1 MKTLSNYF
9 EKLLSSKVVWETSVR
24 GIVNTDDLS
33 DIWIEMEDS
42 LDKEV
47 EQKRFFRYDNPER
60 IEQIKRYAKEI
71 KNYYTGGDDDFII
84 FDIERGEYTY
94 GECGEGFLGNVDVL
108 EKHYKDKNLS
118 EILKSN
124 YKCK

>member
-9 EKLLSSKVVWETSVR
+9 EKLLSSKVIWKKTSVR

-60 IEQIKRYAKEI
+60 IE
-71 KNYYTGGDDDFII
+71 
-84 FDIERGEYTY
+84 
-94 GECGEGFLGNVDVL
+94 
-108 EKHYKDKNLS
+108 
-118 EILKSN
+118 
-124 YKCK
+124 

>member
-71 KNYYTGGDDDFII
+71 KNYYTGGDDDFYNI
-84 FDIERGEYTY
+84 
-94 GECGEGFLGNVDVL
+94 
-108 EKHYKDKNLS
+108 
-118 EILKSN
+118 
-124 YKCK
+124 

>member
-60 IEQIKRYAKEI
+60 IEQIKRII
-71 KNYYTGGDDDFII
+71 KTKTF
-84 FDIERGEYTY
+84 
-94 GECGEGFLGNVDVL
+94 
-108 EKHYKDKNLS
+108 
-118 EILKSN
+118 LKS
-124 YKCK
+124 